1 MSTLAQK
8 WQTRR
13 ASSKGRRDLQRAIN
27 EAGSPTMRAELLAIA
42 ARNPSIFR

>member
-1 MSTLAQK
+1 MSSLAQK
-8 WQTRR
+8 WQNRR

-42 ARNPSIFR
+42 ARNSGLLR